1 MPAPA
6 PAPIPSPAPKPGASN
21 PYLGKTIARCVVGER
36 IGRGASSSV
45 FRAKYVPLQKD
56 IALKILSLKNAE
68 AAEMRE
74 RFREEAKSI
83 AKLDHESIVK
93 VIDVAEDQGF
103 LCILMEYVPGET
115 VQDRLD
121 DVKVLPPKKAIEI
134 CAGVARALE
143 NAHDAG
149 IIHRDIKPANMMLT
163 KGSDL
168 PKVVDFG
175 LASKGASNRVG
186 TPLYMSPEA
195 AQGKRIDEKSDVYAL
210 GISLYQ
216 MLTGRHP
223 FNGDNVK
230 EILQAQVSAEFV
242 PVSKVKPELGN
253 KYDELLKKLLV
264 KSKGYRPTA
273 AEAAE
278 MLEEFLD
285 APAAGSGGAKG
296 ARRGAKGGRRT
307 SKSGSG
313 PMVAAGALVLVLVVV
328 GVMAMKKEEPPPA
341 PPPVKKDPVVV
352 ADPKAAAEAA
362 AKAAYDAADLWVAAH
377 PHDPEGQVQ
386 QWSQAEKLCAGTA
399 WLDKVKARKLEA
411 DRAAGRKKQEAE
423 MAAATQRA
431 RETQAAEAKKK
442 LEEFNA
448 LVASCDFEAA
458 SAKGAKMSAP
468 EGFSDKGWR
477 ARQARLKFLTETF
490 ADNLDGWAKSRTPE
504 ATLFDKKAAQDE
516 VVTGADKKGLVTNK
530 SRTIPWSAIP
540 AEDLFHNA
548 VKKSVSQSRSE
559 GVLFLAVAATELG
572 LKDQAEMFLG
582 SLNLVDSSGTAEQQA
597 KDLFEKK

>member
-6 PAPIPSPAPKPGASN
+6 PAPIPSPAPKPGGPN

-149 IIHRDIKPANMMLT
+149 IIHRDIKPANMMLS

-195 AQGKRIDEKSDVYAL
+195 SQGKRIDEKSDVYAL
-210 GISLYQ
+210 GVSLYQ

-223 FNGDNVK
+223 FTGDTVK
-230 EILQAQVSAEFV
+230 EILQAQVSTEFV

-253 KYDELLKKLLV
+253 KYDDLLKKLLV

-273 AEAAE
+273 SEAAE

-285 APAAGSGGAKG
+285 APAAGSGGGATG
-296 ARRGAKGGRRT
+296 ARRGGKSTRRS
-307 SKSGSG
+307 SKSGGG
-313 PMVAAGALVLVLVVV
+313 PMIAVALLVIVLIVVA
-328 GVMAMKKEEPPPA
+328 VMAMKKEEPPPA

-352 ADPKAAAEAA
+352 VDPKAAAEAA
-362 AKAAYDAADLWVAAH
+362 AKAAYDAADLWVSSH
-377 PHDPEGQVQ
+377 PNDPEGQVQ
-386 QWSQAEKLCAGTA
+386 QWAQAEKLCVGTD
-399 WLDKVKARKLEA
+399 WLEKVKARKLEA

-442 LEEFNA
+442 LEEFNT
-448 LVASCDFEAA
+448 LVAACDFEAA

-490 ADNLDGWAKSRTPE
+490 ADNLDGWAKSRTPDA
-504 ATLFDKKAAQDE
+504 ATFDKKAAQDE
-516 VVTGADKKGLVTNK
+516 VVTGADKKGFITNK
-530 SRTIPWSAIP
+530 SRTIPWGAIP
-540 AEDLFHNA
+540 AEDLFHSA

-572 LKDQAEMFLG
+572 LKDQAKMFRE
-582 SLNLVDSSGTAEQQA
+582 SLSLVDSSGTATQQA
-597 KDLFEKK
+597 RDLFE